1 MSAEESLPS
10 GMGRMS
16 DMNKHLEKYKDK
28 LPKSVKYVED
38 NLTNYRCIR
47 CGSPILLEPEI
58 KDYPYQCLTCD
69 ENMYSF
75 EVEPSEKEVTAEEIE
90 NIITY
95 LTQQMGLDIK
105 DVGTVITR
113 KRATELVRE
122 LLTAIDDHC
131 DEFSVKVD
139 AILGSG
145 ITEEELKLLGFD
157 YMVAYIEDYKG
168 KNE

>member
-1 MSAEESLPS
+1 MIAAISLHS
-10 GMGRMS
+10 GMGRMN
-16 DMNKHLEKYKDK
+16 DMNKHLGKYKDK

-58 KDYPYQCLTCD
+58 ADYPYQCLTCD

-75 EVEPSEKEVTAEEIE
+75 EVESSGQEVTAEEIE

-95 LTQQMGLDIK
+95 LTQQKGLDIK

-113 KRATELVRE
+113 KRAIELVRE
-122 LLTAIDDHC
+122 LLISIDDHC
-131 DEFSVKVD
+131 DEFTVKVD

-145 ITEEELKLLGFD
+145 ITVEELKLLGFD